1 MRMAGLPQTSLIA
14 TSSRGR
20 TVLLLMTINPDGPSI
35 TPQGPGVQFMNS
47 DRLFFLQLYR
57 WFPSKGRHEH
67 SEIDISLQPAES
79 GVVAYRTTEPLRG
92 FARQVDRCR

>member
-35 TPQGPGVQFMNS
+35 TPHGPGLPWQRVV
-47 DRLFFLQLYR
+47 
-57 WFPSKGRHEH
+57 
-67 SEIDISLQPAES
+67 IDHPGDPRPTVMADGPVLSMGGFYARE
-79 GVVAYRTTEPLRG
+79 EPQAVRSSY
-92 FARQVDRCR
+92 

>member
-35 TPQGPGVQFMNS
+35 TPHGPGLPWQRVVIDHPGDLLRFALTVLNS
-47 DRLFFLQLYR
+47 
-57 WFPSKGRHEH
+57 PKGL
-67 SEIDISLQPAES
+67 SPFSPALAAQAACA
-79 GVVAYRTTEPLRG
+79 VR
-92 FARQVDRCR
+92 